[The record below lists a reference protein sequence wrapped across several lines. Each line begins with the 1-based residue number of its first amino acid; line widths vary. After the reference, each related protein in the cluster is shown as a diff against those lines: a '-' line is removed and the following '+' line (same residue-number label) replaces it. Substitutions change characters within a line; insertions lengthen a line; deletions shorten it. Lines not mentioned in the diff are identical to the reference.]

1 MNFDLYLSTIELGLY
16 DDAEPTGDLG
26 GNPAG
31 EPAAA
36 VIEPAG
42 PPPVGAP
49 AGGSV
54 PINAGDGTGGK
65 VFSQDDVNRIVQDRL
80 AKDRKTQEQ
89 KYRDLEGEYKTLLEN
104 QSLSTDQRE
113 KLESELED
121 IQKRFRTKEQQLA
134 HEKNQIEERLSGELE
149 TYKTAAV
156 EWESKY
162 KTSVTD
168 RALIDAATGGEAF
181 NPSQV
186 VALLRP
192 MTKMMEAKGPDG
204 QPTGQL
210 VPMLDFPDV
219 NEAGEPVMTQRTP
232 DEAVKRM
239 KEIPEQYGNLFKSN
253 VVSGIGAGS
262 ATGGVTPGSAGR
274 IDVRKLTPEQ
284 YMKIRKENP
293 SLLGLKPGS

>member
-1 MNFDLYLSTIELGLY
+1 MSFDLYLTTAWLGLY
-16 DDAEPTGDLG
+16 DNDGDAGD
-26 GNPAG
+26 AG
-31 EPAAA
+31 D
-36 VIEPAG
+36 AG
-42 PPPVGAP
+42 AGDAGDAGDAGAG

-54 PINAGDGTGGK
+54 PINAGAAGAAGGTGGK
-65 VFSQDDVNRIVQDRL
+65 VFSQEDLNRIVQERL
-80 AKDRKTQEQ
+80 AKDRKAQEQ
-89 KYRDLEGEYKTLLEN
+89 KYRELEAEYKTLLEN
-104 QSLSTDQRE
+104 QSLTSDQRA

-134 HEKNQIEERLSGELE
+134 HEKAQMEERLSGELE

-156 EWESKY
+156 EWENKY

-168 RALIDAATGGEAF
+168 RALIDAATTGDAF
-181 NPSQV
+181 NAQQV

-192 MTKMMEAKGPDG
+192 MTKMVEAKGPDG
-204 QPTGQL
+204 QPTGHL
-210 VPMLDFPDV
+210 IPMLDFPDV

-274 IDVRKLTPEQ
+274 IDVKKLSPEQ
-284 YMKIRKENP
+284 YMKLRKENP
-293 SLLGLKPGS
+293 NLLGLRPER

>member
-1 MNFDLYLSTIELGLY
+1 MNFDLYNLNITLGLFEGE
-16 DDAEPTGDLG
+16 DGEPTGEVKDVTLPVVDPK
-26 GNPAG
+26 PA
-31 EPAAA
+31 
-36 VIEPAG
+36 
-42 PPPVGAP
+42 
-49 AGGSV
+49 GSV
-54 PINAGDGTGGK
+54 PINKDLGGSDGTGGK

-80 AKDRKTQEQ
+80 AKDRKTQET
-89 KYRDLEGEYKTLLEN
+89 KYKDLEGEYKTLLEN
-104 QSLSTDQRE
+104 QSLSSDQRV

-121 IQKRFRTKEQQLA
+121 IQKRFRTKEQQQA
-134 HEKNQIEERLSGELE
+134 HERKQVEEQLSSELE
-149 TYKTAAV
+149 TYKVAALD
-156 EWESKY
+156 WEGKY

-168 RALIDAATGGEAF
+168 RALIDAATTGDAF
-181 NPSQV
+181 NSQQV

-192 MTKMMEAKGPDG
+192 MTKMIEAKGPDG

-262 ATGGVTPGSAGR
+262 ANGGVTPGTAGR
-274 IDVRKLTPEQ
+274 IDVTKLTPEQ

-293 SLLGLKPGS
+293 SLLGLKPTH